1 MTYSLFPSMGS
12 SSSKKFPVITIVFS
26 LIFSA
31 NDFVLSLKIILSVS
45 VHMCVT
51 GVLEARRWHWITW
64 NQSYREGAVCCPK
77 QVLGTK
83 SGSSPRAATVEP
95 SLQPHTA
102 GFLFVSLLFLL
113 FKSLSAA
120 NFLNPLLQ
128 FTFDFWVWTTI
139 FHHFTSTETVL
150 LWILQIKKY

>member
-102 GFLFVSLLFLL
+102 GFCLFLCCFCCLSLCLLPTFWIHFYSLLLIFEYG
-113 FKSLSAA
+113 
-120 NFLNPLLQ
+120 PQ
-128 FTFDFWVWTTI
+128 FFI
-139 FHHFTSTETVL
+139 
-150 LWILQIKKY
+150 ILHPQKRFYSEYCK